1 MIIYNIKLMTE
12 ERNQVNIGGYE
23 DYINKPEEDK
33 NIQKIPSSQNQTSQS
48 SNEDASSDHIEELPT
63 VKPFETQKL
72 EVKDALTVKLENSN
86 YTSKPLSDIYQIFIE
101 FCNQTLLELTDSQ
114 RPKKGTK
121 FIEKKRSSTD
131 DDILKEE
138 DIPQS
143 PDEQNKGLDEI
154 LIEIITQIVNNW
166 KEFFNEV
173 SLAAYYYELNLT
185 YEKNL
190 NMIIKNIFN
199 KDIFKKNLEELI
211 LLEKEKDLEKEE
223 RIKNK
228 IGEILKKEKES
239 NNLKFFNMLKMKLK
253 DLILIYVNDGVSKFK
268 NCQLKTLKDNT
279 NYNEKQKDQIKKMIL
294 NYINSLKES
303 TSNNSHI
310 KLDIPLLPSNITPL
324 SNDEVLEN
332 NNIEASALIEKNE
345 NKNGNIIKSKENQEK
360 DDGQKYSNKKTKD
373 KTNKTNDEIGKRL
386 ENLVRSTIKRNYLF
400 VVKEIEKRLAK
411 MNKKIKKVS
420 IYEDITGN
428 STERFKE
435 IFKEKISNILKRKVE
450 NEQVIDEILNDN
462 RNLDELRTLKDLLN
476 LKILDIII
484 KFIKDE
490 FLMLSNGTQ
499 IKINIFDIE
508 QSDKQKKISER
519 IIEDMTN
526 IKDKIKEIIGCK
538 KDRIREKSEKDHN

>member
-1 MIIYNIKLMTE
+1 MTE

-48 SNEDASSDHIEELPT
+48 SNEDGSSDHIEELPT

-72 EVKDALTVKLENSN
+72 EVKDALTVKLENSK

-101 FCNQTLLELTDSQ
+101 FCNQTLHELTDSQ

-154 LIEIITQIVNNW
+154 LIGIITQIVNNW

-223 RIKNK
+223 SIKNK

-279 NYNEKQKDQIKKMIL
+279 DYSEKQKEQIKKMIL
-294 NYINSLKES
+294 NYIKSLKEP
-303 TSNNSHI
+303 TSNNSRI
-310 KLDIPLLPSNITPL
+310 KLDIPPLPSNITPL

-332 NNIEASALIEKNE
+332 NNIEVSALIEKNE
-345 NKNGNIIKSKENQEK
+345 SKNENIIINKENQEK
-360 DDGQKYSNKKTKD
+360 DDGQKYSKKTKD
-373 KTNKTNDEIGKRL
+373 KTNKTNDENGNRL
-386 ENLVRSTIKRNYLF
+386 ENLFRSTINRNYLF
-400 VVKEIEKRLAK
+400 VVKEIEMRLAK

-420 IYEDITGN
+420 IYDDITGN

-450 NEQVIDEILNDN
+450 NEQVINDILNDN
-462 RNLDELRTLKDLLN
+462 RNLDELITLKDLLN
-476 LKILDIII
+476 LEILVIIN

-490 FLMLSNGTQ
+490 FLMLSNGTK
-499 IKINIFDIE
+499 IKINIFGLE
-508 QSDKQKKISER
+508 KSDKQKEISKR
-519 IIEDMTN
+519 ITDKMTE

-538 KDRIREKSEKDHN
+538 KDRMREKSEKD

>member
-1 MIIYNIKLMTE
+1 MTE
-12 ERNQVNIGGYE
+12 ESNQVNIGGYE

-48 SNEDASSDHIEELPT
+48 SNEDGSSDHREEP
-63 VKPFETQKL
+63 PSIISFETQKI
-72 EVKDALTVKLENSN
+72 EVKDVFSDELEKKD
-86 YTSKPLSDIYQIFIE
+86 YTSKSLSEIYQILNGI
-101 FCNQTLLELTDSQ
+101 CNQILHELINDQ
-114 RPKKGTK
+114 RTKNETK
-121 FIEKKRSSTD
+121 FIEQKRSSTD

-143 PDEQNKGLDEI
+143 PDELTKGLDEI
-154 LIEIITQIVNNW
+154 LIGIITQIIHNW

-185 YEKNL
+185 FEKNL
-190 NMIIKNIFN
+190 NKIIKNIFN

-223 RIKNK
+223 SIKNK
-228 IGEILKKEKES
+228 IREILKKEKES

-253 DLILIYVNDGVSKFK
+253 DLILIYVNDRVSKFK

-279 NYNEKQKDQIKKMIL
+279 NYSEKQKEQIKKMIL

-303 TSNNSHI
+303 TSNNSRI
-310 KLDIPLLPSNITPL
+310 KLDIPPFPSNITPL

-332 NNIEASALIEKNE
+332 NNIEVSALIEKNE
-345 NKNGNIIKSKENQEK
+345 NKNENTIKSKKNQEK
-360 DDGQKYSNKKTKD
+360 DDGQKYSKKKTKD
-373 KTNKTNDEIGKRL
+373 KTNKTNDENGNRL
-386 ENLVRSTIKRNYLF
+386 ENLFRSTINRNYLF

-420 IYEDITGN
+420 IYDDITGN

-450 NEQVIDEILNDN
+450 NEQVIDDILNDN
-462 RNLDELRTLKDLLN
+462 RNLDELITLKELLN
-476 LKILDIII
+476 LEIIDIIN

-490 FLMLSNGTQ
+490 FLMLSNGTK

-508 QSDKQKKISER
+508 KSDKQKEISER
-519 IIEDMTN
+519 IKEKMTE
-526 IKDKIKEIIGCK
+526 IKDKIKEIIGCEK
-538 KDRIREKSEKDHN
+538 KRMREKSEKD

>member
-1 MIIYNIKLMTE
+1 MTE

-48 SNEDASSDHIEELPT
+48 SNEDGSSDHIEEPPT
-63 VKPFETQKL
+63 VKSFETQKL
-72 EVKDALTVKLENSN
+72 EVKDALNVKLENSN
-86 YTSKPLSDIYQIFIE
+86 YTSKSYQIFIE
-101 FCNQTLLELTDSQ
+101 FCNQTLHELTDGQ
-114 RPKKGTK
+114 RPKKATK

-154 LIEIITQIVNNW
+154 LIGIITQIIHNW

-173 SLAAYYYELNLT
+173 SLAAYYCELNLT

-223 RIKNK
+223 STKNK

-279 NYNEKQKDQIKKMIL
+279 NYSEKQKEQIKKMIL
-294 NYINSLKES
+294 NYISSLKES
-303 TSNNSHI
+303 SKNSLI
-310 KLDIPLLPSNITPL
+310 KVDIPPLPSNITPL

-332 NNIEASALIEKNE
+332 KNIEVSALIEMNE
-345 NKNGNIIKSKENQEK
+345 NKNENIIKSKENQEK
-360 DDGQKYSNKKTKD
+360 DDGQKYSKKKTKD
-373 KTNKTNDEIGKRL
+373 KTNKTNDENGNRL
-386 ENLVRSTIKRNYLF
+386 ENLFRSTINRNYLF

-420 IYEDITGN
+420 IYDDITGN

-450 NEQVIDEILNDN
+450 NEQVIDDILNDN
-462 RNLDELRTLKDLLN
+462 RNLDELITLKVLLN
-476 LKILDIII
+476 LEILDIIN

-490 FLMLSNGTQ
+490 FLMLSNGTK
-499 IKINIFDIE
+499 IKINIFGLE
-508 QSDKQKKISER
+508 KSDKQKEISKR
-519 IIEDMTN
+519 ITEKMTE

-538 KDRIREKSEKDHN
+538 KDRMREKSEKD

>member
-48 SNEDASSDHIEELPT
+48 SNEDGSSDHIEELPT

-72 EVKDALTVKLENSN
+72 EVKDALTVKLENSK

-101 FCNQTLLELTDSQ
+101 FCNQTLHELTDSQ

-154 LIEIITQIVNNW
+154 LIGIITQIVNNW

-223 RIKNK
+223 SIKNK

-279 NYNEKQKDQIKKMIL
+279 DYSEKQKEQIKKMIL
-294 NYINSLKES
+294 NYIKSLKEP
-303 TSNNSHI
+303 TSNNSRI
-310 KLDIPLLPSNITPL
+310 KLDIPPLPSNITPL

-332 NNIEASALIEKNE
+332 NNIEVSALIEKNE
-345 NKNGNIIKSKENQEK
+345 SKNENIIINKENQEK
-360 DDGQKYSNKKTKD
+360 DDGQKYSKKKTKD
-373 KTNKTNDEIGKRL
+373 KTNKTNDENGNRL
-386 ENLVRSTIKRNYLF
+386 ENLFRSTINRNYLF
-400 VVKEIEKRLAK
+400 VVKEIEMRLAK

-420 IYEDITGN
+420 IYDDITGN

-450 NEQVIDEILNDN
+450 NEQVINDILNDN
-462 RNLDELRTLKDLLN
+462 RNLDELITLKELLN
-476 LKILDIII
+476 LEILVIIN

-490 FLMLSNGTQ
+490 FLMLSNGTK
-499 IKINIFDIE
+499 IKINIFGLE
-508 QSDKQKKISER
+508 KSDKQKEISKR
-519 IIEDMTN
+519 ITDKMTE

-538 KDRIREKSEKDHN
+538 KDRMREKSEKD

>member
-1 MIIYNIKLMTE
+1 MTE

-48 SNEDASSDHIEELPT
+48 SNEDGSSDHIEELPT

-72 EVKDALTVKLENSN
+72 EVKDALTVKLENSK

-101 FCNQTLLELTDSQ
+101 FCNQTLHELTDSQ

-154 LIEIITQIVNNW
+154 LIGIITQIVNNW

-223 RIKNK
+223 SIKNK

-279 NYNEKQKDQIKKMIL
+279 DYSEKQKEQIKKMIL
-294 NYINSLKES
+294 NYIKSLKEP
-303 TSNNSHI
+303 TSNNSRI
-310 KLDIPLLPSNITPL
+310 KLDIPPLPSNITPL

-332 NNIEASALIEKNE
+332 NNIEVSALIEKNE
-345 NKNGNIIKSKENQEK
+345 SKNENIIINKENQEK
-360 DDGQKYSNKKTKD
+360 DDGQKYSKKKTKD
-373 KTNKTNDEIGKRL
+373 KTNKTNDENGNRL
-386 ENLVRSTIKRNYLF
+386 ENLFRSTINRNYLF
-400 VVKEIEKRLAK
+400 VVKEIEMRLAK

-420 IYEDITGN
+420 IYDDITGN

-450 NEQVIDEILNDN
+450 NEQVIDDILNDN
-462 RNLDELRTLKDLLN
+462 RNLDELITLKELLN
-476 LKILDIII
+476 LEILVIIN

-490 FLMLSNGTQ
+490 FLMLSNGTK
-499 IKINIFDIE
+499 IKINIFGLE
-508 QSDKQKKISER
+508 KSDKQKEISKR
-519 IIEDMTN
+519 ITDKMTE

-538 KDRIREKSEKDHN
+538 KDRMREKSEKD

>member
-1 MIIYNIKLMTE
+1 MTE
-12 ERNQVNIGGYE
+12 ESNQVNIGGYE

-48 SNEDASSDHIEELPT
+48 SNEDGSSDHREEP
-63 VKPFETQKL
+63 PSIISFETQKI
-72 EVKDALTVKLENSN
+72 EVKDVFSDELEKKD
-86 YTSKPLSDIYQIFIE
+86 YTSKSLSEIYQILNGI
-101 FCNQTLLELTDSQ
+101 CNQILHELINDQ
-114 RPKKGTK
+114 RTKNETK
-121 FIEKKRSSTD
+121 FIEQKRSSTD

-143 PDEQNKGLDEI
+143 PDELTKGLDEI
-154 LIEIITQIVNNW
+154 LIGIITQIIHNW

-185 YEKNL
+185 FEKNL
-190 NMIIKNIFN
+190 NKIIKNIFN

-223 RIKNK
+223 SIKNK
-228 IGEILKKEKES
+228 IREILKKEKES

-253 DLILIYVNDGVSKFK
+253 DLILIYVNDRVSKFK

-279 NYNEKQKDQIKKMIL
+279 NYSEKQKEQIKKMIL

-303 TSNNSHI
+303 TSNNSRI
-310 KLDIPLLPSNITPL
+310 KLDIPPFPSNITPL

-332 NNIEASALIEKNE
+332 NNIEVSALIEKNE
-345 NKNGNIIKSKENQEK
+345 NKNENTIKSKKNQEK
-360 DDGQKYSNKKTKD
+360 DDGQKYSKKKTKD
-373 KTNKTNDEIGKRL
+373 KTNKTNDENGNRL
-386 ENLVRSTIKRNYLF
+386 ENLFRSTINRNYLF

-420 IYEDITGN
+420 IYDDITGN

-450 NEQVIDEILNDN
+450 NEQVIDDILNDN
-462 RNLDELRTLKDLLN
+462 RNLDELITLKELLN
-476 LKILDIII
+476 LEFLDIIN

-490 FLMLSNGTQ
+490 FLMLSNGTK

-508 QSDKQKKISER
+508 KSDKQKEISER
-519 IIEDMTN
+519 IKEKMTE
-526 IKDKIKEIIGCK
+526 IKDKIKEIIGCEK
-538 KDRIREKSEKDHN
+538 KRMREKSEKD

>member
-48 SNEDASSDHIEELPT
+48 SNEDGSSDHIEELPT

-72 EVKDALTVKLENSN
+72 EVKDALTVKLENSK

-101 FCNQTLLELTDSQ
+101 FCNQTLHELTDSQ

-154 LIEIITQIVNNW
+154 LIGIITQIVNNW

-223 RIKNK
+223 SIKNK

-279 NYNEKQKDQIKKMIL
+279 DYSEKQKEQIKKMIL
-294 NYINSLKES
+294 NYIKSLKEP
-303 TSNNSHI
+303 TSNNSRI
-310 KLDIPLLPSNITPL
+310 KLDIPPLPSNITPL

-332 NNIEASALIEKNE
+332 NNIEVSALIEKNE
-345 NKNGNIIKSKENQEK
+345 SKNENIIINKENQEK
-360 DDGQKYSNKKTKD
+360 DDGQKYSKKTKD
-373 KTNKTNDEIGKRL
+373 KTNKTNDENGNRL
-386 ENLVRSTIKRNYLF
+386 ENLFRSTINRNYLF
-400 VVKEIEKRLAK
+400 VVKEIEMRLAK

-420 IYEDITGN
+420 IYDDITGN

-450 NEQVIDEILNDN
+450 NEQVINDILNDN
-462 RNLDELRTLKDLLN
+462 RNLDELITLKDLLN
-476 LKILDIII
+476 LEILVIIN

-490 FLMLSNGTQ
+490 FLMLSNGTK
-499 IKINIFDIE
+499 IKINIFGLE
-508 QSDKQKKISER
+508 KSDKQKEISKR
-519 IIEDMTN
+519 ITDKMTE

-538 KDRIREKSEKDHN
+538 KDRMREKSEKD

>member
-1 MIIYNIKLMTE
+1 MTE
-12 ERNQVNIGGYE
+12 ESNQVNIGGYE

-48 SNEDASSDHIEELPT
+48 SNEDGSSDHREEP
-63 VKPFETQKL
+63 PSIISFETQKI
-72 EVKDALTVKLENSN
+72 EVKDVFSDELEKKD
-86 YTSKPLSDIYQIFIE
+86 YTSKSLSEIYQILNGI
-101 FCNQTLLELTDSQ
+101 CNQILHELINDQ
-114 RPKKGTK
+114 RTKNETK
-121 FIEKKRSSTD
+121 FIEQKRSSTD

-143 PDEQNKGLDEI
+143 PDELTKGLDEI
-154 LIEIITQIVNNW
+154 LIGIITQIIHNW

-185 YEKNL
+185 FEKNL
-190 NMIIKNIFN
+190 NKIIKNIFN

-223 RIKNK
+223 SIKNK
-228 IGEILKKEKES
+228 IREILKKEKES

-253 DLILIYVNDGVSKFK
+253 DLILIYVNDRVSKFK

-279 NYNEKQKDQIKKMIL
+279 NYSEKQKEQIKKMIL

-303 TSNNSHI
+303 TSNNSRI
-310 KLDIPLLPSNITPL
+310 KLDIPPFPSNITPL

-332 NNIEASALIEKNE
+332 NNIEVSALIEKNE
-345 NKNGNIIKSKENQEK
+345 NKNENTIKSKKNQEK
-360 DDGQKYSNKKTKD
+360 DDGQKYSKKKTKD
-373 KTNKTNDEIGKRL
+373 KTNKTNKTNDENGNRL
-386 ENLVRSTIKRNYLF
+386 ENLFRSTINRNYLF

-420 IYEDITGN
+420 IYDDITGN

-450 NEQVIDEILNDN
+450 NEQVIDDILNDN
-462 RNLDELRTLKDLLN
+462 RNLDELITLKELLN
-476 LKILDIII
+476 LEFLDIIN

-490 FLMLSNGTQ
+490 FLMLSNGTK

-508 QSDKQKKISER
+508 KSDKQKEISER
-519 IIEDMTN
+519 IKEKMTE
-526 IKDKIKEIIGCK
+526 IKDKIKEIIGCEK
-538 KDRIREKSEKDHN
+538 KRMREKSEKD

>member
-48 SNEDASSDHIEELPT
+48 SNEDGSSDHIEELPT

-72 EVKDALTVKLENSN
+72 EVKDALTVKLENSK

-211 LLEKEKDLEKEE
+211 LMEKEKDLEKEE
-223 RIKNK
+223 SIKNK

-279 NYNEKQKDQIKKMIL
+279 DYSEKQKEQIKKMIL
-294 NYINSLKES
+294 NYIKSLKEP
-303 TSNNSHI
+303 TSNNSRI
-310 KLDIPLLPSNITPL
+310 KLDIPPLPSNITPL

-332 NNIEASALIEKNE
+332 NNIEVSALIEKNE
-345 NKNGNIIKSKENQEK
+345 SKNENIIINKENQEK
-360 DDGQKYSNKKTKD
+360 DDGQKYSKKKTKD
-373 KTNKTNDEIGKRL
+373 KTNKTNDENGNRL
-386 ENLVRSTIKRNYLF
+386 ENLFRSTINRNYLF
-400 VVKEIEKRLAK
+400 VVKEIEMRLAK

-420 IYEDITGN
+420 IYDDITGN

-450 NEQVIDEILNDN
+450 NEQVINDILNDN
-462 RNLDELRTLKDLLN
+462 RNLDELITLKELLN
-476 LKILDIII
+476 LEILDIIN

-490 FLMLSNGTQ
+490 FLMLSNGTK
-499 IKINIFDIE
+499 IKINIFGLE
-508 QSDKQKKISER
+508 KSDKQKEISKR
-519 IIEDMTN
+519 ITEKMTE

-538 KDRIREKSEKDHN
+538 KDRMREKSEKD